1 MNTKK
6 NFLERLKLIWQ
17 WKLDSWVML
26 FTGRLRRDDFT
37 ESQVVADLRC
47 HVGILEHEKGIL
59 EKENIKLN
67 VDLIDLREIKK
78 PVKKAYAPQPKK
90 EPPVE
95 QQPLEPKIDDKKQKK
110 PKPQGGLT

>member
-1 MNTKK
+1 MNTKR

-17 WKLDSWVML
+17 WKLDSLVML
-26 FTGRLRRDDFT
+26 FTGRLRRSEFT
-37 ESQVVADLRC
+37 ESQVIADLRC

-67 VDLIDLREIKK
+67 VDLVDLREIKK
-78 PVKKAYAPQPKK
+78 PAEKAHVVRKQPNKQVPF
-90 EPPVE
+90 EPN
-95 QQPLEPKIDDKKQKK
+95 KNKKQER